1 METKP
6 ITPEDGN
13 QLAKYFS
20 GEAPCSTLSEQ
31 QLLDNLNDPNQI
43 LICKVIRTL
52 PGAHFDILWSSLMA
66 LTMTAIIPLLIV
78 TMITSVVGRELGT
91 VLLFI
96 FVLPAGL
103 FGVWYF
109 VVREL
114 PTDRFLQWA
123 FEKRIDLTTREF
135 VILASSHDRI
145 QGIPISLKESF
156 PIDDLELHYSII
168 RNDEYQ
174 QVGIYMKPSE
184 AAKNSAAAH
193 AFKVQGFIY
202 IQNSIQLLYE
212 KLTLPD
218 DVVRVGTALS
228 KKTGIKLIPK
238 NINDLTI
245 MNQ

>member
-1 METKP
+1 MEQSYGAGDDGDYSTTHCDNDYFGGGSR
-6 ITPEDGN
+6 IRNNTP
-13 QLAKYFS
+13 LYLRATRRF
-20 GEAPCSTLSEQ
+20 
-31 QLLDNLNDPNQI
+31 
-43 LICKVIRTL
+43 
-52 PGAHFDILWSSLMA
+52 
-66 LTMTAIIPLLIV
+66 
-78 TMITSVVGRELGT
+78 
-91 VLLFI
+91 
-96 FVLPAGL
+96 
-103 FGVWYF
+103 VWYF

-135 VILASSHDRI
+135 VILASSYDRI

-174 QVGIYMKPSE
+174 QVGIYMRPSE
-184 AAKNSAAAH
+184 AAKNSAAAYV
-193 AFKVQGFIY
+193 FKVQGFIY